1 MQTTLLRPTD
11 QMAPRRAR
19 IGRGIYLATSDA
31 SWRQRVGRF
40 VRRHP
45 LITFL
50 VVFNTFG
57 QAVAFVPVIARS
69 VYSIELDTDLILIV
83 PTLFFLLLPALII
96 TRISRG
102 REGLR
107 ALLRSMVRIQIQWWW
122 YLLPLLVMPA
132 ITLASTLS
140 VPPNGLNARDLV
152 IAYLTAYLPA
162 LLFQFVT
169 TNWWE
174 ETAWMGFVQAP
185 LQQRFGPWRA
195 VLLTAP
201 FFSLA
206 HVSAMFDGTFTQVLV
221 KFLLLAVLVIPS
233 AAGLALQQDGQHRP
247 RGSGPRS
254 IECIRFWPG
263 AGALPPD
270 RGWGPSFPTH
280 SHRCHRLLSWPPR
293 RTPPNGQPSGSSGN
307 GSPALP

>member
-1 MQTTLLRPTD
+1 MASTCRTLR
-11 QMAPRRAR
+11 APPPVDHVP
-19 IGRGIYLATSDA
+19 GS
-31 SWRQRVGRF
+31 
-40 VRRHP
+40 
-45 LITFL
+45 
-50 VVFNTFG
+50 FNTFG

-69 VYSIELDTDLILIV
+69 VYGIELDTDLILIV

-102 REGLR
+102 LEGLR
-107 ALLRSMVRIQIQWWW
+107 ALLRPIVRFQIQWWW

-206 HVSAMFDGTFTQVLV
+206 HVSAMFDGTFTQGLV
-221 KFLLLAVLVIPS
+221 KFLLLTVLVIPIRALLAWLYNRR
-233 AAGLALQQDGQHRP
+233 AASPSWVWSTQHRMHP
-247 RGSGPRS
+247 L
-254 IECIRFWPG
+254 WPG
-263 AGALPPD
+263 AGALAPD
-270 RGWGPSFPTH
+270 RGCGPSFPTH

-293 RTPPNGQPSGSSGN
+293 RTPPNGQPSGSST

>member
-1 MQTTLLRPTD
+1 
-11 QMAPRRAR
+11 
-19 IGRGIYLATSDA
+19 
-31 SWRQRVGRF
+31 
-40 VRRHP
+40 
-45 LITFL
+45 
-50 VVFNTFG
+50 
-57 QAVAFVPVIARS
+57 
-69 VYSIELDTDLILIV
+69 
-83 PTLFFLLLPALII
+83 
-96 TRISRG
+96 
-102 REGLR
+102 
-107 ALLRSMVRIQIQWWW
+107 MVRFQIQWWW

-206 HVSAMFDGTFTQVLV
+206 HVSAMFDGTFTQALV
-221 KFLLLAVLVIPS
+221 KFLLLTVLVIPIRALLAWLYNRTGSIALVGLVHAASNAS
-233 AAGLALQQDGQHRP
+233 AFGLVPALYRQTGDAGLPFLLIAIAAIAFSRSRLGARHRTASP
-247 RGSGPRS
+247 Q
-254 IECIRFWPG
+254 E
-263 AGALPPD
+263 AQ
-270 RGWGPSFPTH
+270 PT
-280 SHRCHRLLSWPPR
+280 
-293 RTPPNGQPSGSSGN
+293 